1 MNEITA
7 EQLKDKIE
15 RGDRFVFLDVR
26 ESFELHISKL
36 NIPTVLI
43 PLDELADRHK
53 ELSADDEVI
62 VMCRS
67 GNRSGTACKLL
78 EEKGFKKVCNLKGG
92 INDWARKIDTSLP
105 QY

>member
-26 ESFELHISKL
+26 EPFESHISKL
-36 NIPTVLI
+36 NIPTLLI
-43 PLDELADRHK
+43 PLDELPDRQS
-53 ELSADDEVI
+53 ELNEEDEII

-67 GNRSGTACKLL
+67 GNRSGTACTLL
-78 EEKGFKKVCNLKGG
+78 EEKGFKKVFNLKGG
-92 INDWARKIDTSLP
+92 INDWARRIDSSLP